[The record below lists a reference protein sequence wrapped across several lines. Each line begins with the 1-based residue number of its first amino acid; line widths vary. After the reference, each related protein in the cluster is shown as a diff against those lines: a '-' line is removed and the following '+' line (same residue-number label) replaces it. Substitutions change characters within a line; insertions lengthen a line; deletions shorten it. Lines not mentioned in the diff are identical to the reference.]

1 MSKKN
6 SYLTLITIAVNL
18 LTYFS
23 LVPYVQT
30 TANSHMNSGAF
41 FGTSYFLISGLLLV
55 FALNRLLKQKDYK
68 VREFAGGVLGC
79 LFVLMV
85 VVQ

>member
-6 SYLTLITIAVNL
+6 SYLSLITIAVNL

-41 FGTSYFLISGLLLV
+41 FGTSYYLISGLI
-55 FALNRLLKQKDYK
+55 
-68 VREFAGGVLGC
+68 
-79 LFVLMV
+79 LFFCAE
-85 VVQ
+85 QIA